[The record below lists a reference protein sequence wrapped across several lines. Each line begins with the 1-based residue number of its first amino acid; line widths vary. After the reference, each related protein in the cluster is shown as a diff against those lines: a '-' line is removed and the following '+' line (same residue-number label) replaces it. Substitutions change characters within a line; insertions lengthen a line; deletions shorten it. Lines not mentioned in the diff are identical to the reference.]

1 MNGTLSRK
9 LCDST
14 KRSTSARCTSEHW
27 RLTVAS
33 NNANK
38 AKIRIKLKVYREQL
52 YYMAEALELIDD
64 KLHGDS
70 ANEYVSDAI
79 NNIDKARNMLSLA
92 VEELETKK

>member
-1 MNGTLSRK
+1 M
-9 LCDST
+9 
-14 KRSTSARCTSEHW
+14 
-27 RLTVAS
+27 AS
-33 NNANK
+33 NSANK

-52 YYMAEALELIDD
+52 YYMAESLELIDN

-92 VEELETKK
+92 VEELETKKHKGE

>member
-1 MNGTLSRK
+1 M
-9 LCDST
+9 
-14 KRSTSARCTSEHW
+14 
-27 RLTVAS
+27 AS

-70 ANEYVSDAI
+70 TNEYVSDAI

-92 VEELETKK
+92 VEELETKKYKGE

>member
-1 MNGTLSRK
+1 MAL
-9 LCDST
+9 
-14 KRSTSARCTSEHW
+14 
-27 RLTVAS
+27 

-38 AKIRIKLKVYREQL
+38 AKIRIELKTYREQL
-52 YYMAEALELIDD
+52 YYMAEALELIGD

-92 VEELETKK
+92 VEELEIKK

>member
-1 MNGTLSRK
+1 M
-9 LCDST
+9 
-14 KRSTSARCTSEHW
+14 
-27 RLTVAS
+27 AS
-33 NNANK
+33 NDANK

-92 VEELETKK
+92 VEELETKKYKGE

>member
-1 MNGTLSRK
+1 M
-9 LCDST
+9 
-14 KRSTSARCTSEHW
+14 
-27 RLTVAS
+27 AS

-70 ANEYVSDAI
+70 ANEYISDAI
-79 NNIDKARNMLSLA
+79 DHVDKASNMLFLA
-92 VEELETKK
+92 VEELETKKHKEE

>member
-1 MNGTLSRK
+1 M
-9 LCDST
+9 
-14 KRSTSARCTSEHW
+14 
-27 RLTVAS
+27 AS
-33 NNANK
+33 NNAKK
-38 AKIRIKLKVYREQL
+38 AKIRLKLKVYREQL

-92 VEELETKK
+92 VEELETKKHKGE

>member
-1 MNGTLSRK
+1 M
-9 LCDST
+9 
-14 KRSTSARCTSEHW
+14 
-27 RLTVAS
+27 AS

-64 KLHGDS
+64 KLHGES
-70 ANEYVSDAI
+70 ANEYVSNAI

-92 VEELETKK
+92 VEELETKKHKGE